1 MRYFLS
7 KSFIL
12 IIIIA
17 ISTICLKYLLPFEK
31 NYNSAMVDKLEL
43 LQKNKAKQKILLIG
57 GSSVGWGLS
66 AEQIQNAT
74 SITTINLG
82 HHAGFGLLD
91 YQDFVI
97 SCLTP
102 NDIVIFSP
110 EWDFYNNPDFFDTAT
125 LNDLHKNMTY
135 LTITNKSLFTKVKSL
150 FLRNI
155 SFSSNKVQ
163 DQNNPYI
170 YNCLNKNGDVVSH
183 CGINPKG
190 PKQYQIAFSH
200 FDMKLWISKFK
211 YISKANCIL
220 LMPPTQK
227 SIYEKNKLSFDSLQ
241 LIFNKCNLNY
251 VDRIID
257 NTYEEIDFFDA
268 EYHLKCEIRTERTAK
283 IIEYIKVFNT
293 ANQNAKAGL
302 R

>member
-1 MRYFLS
+1 M
-7 KSFIL
+7 KSFL
-12 IIIIA
+12 IKSFTLLTIIT
-17 ISTICLKYLLPFEK
+17 ISTIWLKYLLPFEK

-82 HHAGFGLLD
+82 HHAGYGLLD
-91 YQDFVI
+91 YQDFII

-102 NDIVIFSP
+102 NDIIIFSP
-110 EWDFYNNPDFFDTAT
+110 EWEFYDNPDFFDTAT
-125 LNDLHKNMTY
+125 LEDLHKNITY
-135 LTITNKSLFTKVKSL
+135 LKITNKSLFTKVNSL

-155 SFSSNKVQ
+155 SFSSTKVQ

-183 CGINPKG
+183 CGIKPKG
-190 PKQYQIAFSH
+190 PHPYQIAFSNV
-200 FDMKLWISKFK
+200 DMKLWIAKFK

-227 SIYEKNKLSFDSLQ
+227 LIYEKNKLSFNSLQ
-241 LIFNKCNLNY
+241 LILNKCNLNY

-257 NTYEEIDFFDA
+257 NIYEEIDFFDA
-268 EYHLKCEIRTERTAK
+268 TYHLKCEIRTQRTAK
-283 IIEYIKVFNT
+283 CIEFIKVFNIT
-293 ANQNAKAGL
+293 NQNAKEGS